1 MGIRL
6 SASQDLH
13 NFTEKPQFSPQN
25 RSADRF
31 EEEVCTKKSV
41 QNHCFLKP
49 CDPETQF
56 LMQVTNPNPEYL
68 TSHSGN

>member
-6 SASQDLH
+6 SASQDCTTAEKNL
-13 NFTEKPQFSPQN
+13 NFHHKI
-25 RSADRF
+25 
-31 EEEVCTKKSV
+31 EVQTDLKRKSV

-56 LMQVTNPNPEYL
+56 LMQVTNPNTEYL